1 MVETGHFATLWKKT
15 TEKLGLRPEFIHG
28 DWRGGADPDQIE
40 TPLSEGSSYEIKAV
54 CVFPNET
61 STGSVSPIAAVRTA
75 IDRAN
80 YLALFMVDTSSG
92 LASLEYAHDE
102 WVVDVT
108 ISGSQKGLM
117 LPHNLSF
124 NALSKK
130 AMAANKKK
138 ASLQR
143 S

>member
-1 MVETGHFATLWKKT
+1 M
-15 TEKLGLRPEFIHG
+15 GLPEFIHG

-40 TPLSEGSSYEIKAV
+40 TLLLDDSSHEIRAV

-61 STGSVSPIAAVRTA
+61 STGTVSPIAVVRTA
-75 IDRAN
+75 TDRAN
-80 YLALFMVDTSSG
+80 HPALFMVDTSSG

-102 WVVDVT
+102 RGVDVT

-130 AMAANKKK
+130 AMAANKKS
-138 ASLQR
+138 SLQR